1 MRSRVK
7 KPRSGE
13 RVNYLASVSDLMSGL
28 LFVFILALTVA
39 IIQTKFS
46 AKEAQEATARAREEA
61 ARAQEATAR
70 AEEATERA
78 KEAAIQMEGIQA
90 RLKNVEARLVGT
102 REATGNL
109 LDRLQ
114 KELVKE
120 NVTVEIDP
128 ARSVLR
134 IPENAVSFEVGR
146 SDLNEENAERIRMIG
161 RVLADKLLCYQKN
174 VPDSMRERCA
184 AENPHGHTLDAVFI
198 EGHTDNL
205 AYKGD
210 ETGRRNRYL
219 STARSNEVYGTM
231 VVENEALGRLTNPN
245 GESLFSLS
253 GYGSARPIA
262 GHRHEVPTDDPANRR
277 IEFRFIMTAPAFSE
291 EEEELIRRESESPS

>member
-1 MRSRVK
+1 MRTRAK
-7 KPRSGE
+7 KVRSGE

-39 IIQTKFS
+39 IIQTKHS
-46 AKEAQEATARAREEA
+46 AQE
-61 ARAQEATAR
+61 
-70 AEEATERA
+70 A
-78 KEAAIQMEGIQA
+78 KEAAMQMESIQT

-120 NVTVEIDP
+120 NVMVEIDP

-174 VPDSMRERCA
+174 VPETMRERCA
-184 AENPHGHTLDAVFI
+184 KENPFGHTLDAIFI

-205 AYKGD
+205 AYRGD

-219 STARSNEVYGTM
+219 STARSNAVYGIM
-231 VVENEALGRLTNPN
+231 VVENDALENLTNPN

-253 GYGSARPIA
+253 GYGSERPIA

-291 EEEELIRRESESPS
+291 EEEELIRQKTEFPS

>member
-1 MRSRVK
+1 MRTRAK
-7 KPRSGE
+7 KVRSGE

-39 IIQTKFS
+39 IIQTKHS
-46 AKEAQEATARAREEA
+46 AQE
-61 ARAQEATAR
+61 
-70 AEEATERA
+70 A
-78 KEAAIQMEGIQA
+78 KEAAMQMESIQI

-120 NVTVEIDP
+120 NVMVEIDP

-174 VPDSMRERCA
+174 VPETMRERCA
-184 AENPHGHTLDAVFI
+184 KENPFGHTLDAIFI

-205 AYKGD
+205 AYRGD

-219 STARSNEVYGTM
+219 STARSNAVYGIM
-231 VVENEALGRLTNPN
+231 VVENDALENLTNPN

-253 GYGSARPIA
+253 GYGSERPIA

-291 EEEELIRRESESPS
+291 EEEELIRQKTEFPS

>member
-1 MRSRVK
+1 MRTRVK
-7 KPRSGE
+7 KIRSGE

-39 IIQTKFS
+39 IIQTKHS
-46 AKEAQEATARAREEA
+46 EQE
-61 ARAQEATAR
+61 
-70 AEEATERA
+70 A
-78 KEAAIQMEGIQA
+78 KEAAMQMESIQA

-109 LDRLQ
+109 LNRLQ

-120 NVTVEIDP
+120 DVMVEIDP

-174 VPDSMRERCA
+174 VPESMRERCA
-184 AENPHGHTLDAVFI
+184 KENPFGHTLDAIFI

-205 AYKGD
+205 AYRGD

-219 STARSNEVYGTM
+219 STARSNAVYGIM

-291 EEEELIRRESESPS
+291 EEEELIRQKTEIPS

>member
-1 MRSRVK
+1 MRARVK
-7 KPRSGE
+7 KIRSGE

-39 IIQTKFS
+39 IIQTKHS
-46 AKEAQEATARAREEA
+46 AQE
-61 ARAQEATAR
+61 
-70 AEEATERA
+70 A
-78 KEAAIQMEGIQA
+78 KEAAMQMESIQA

-120 NVTVEIDP
+120 NVMVEIDP

-174 VPDSMRERCA
+174 VPETMRERCA
-184 AENPHGHTLDAVFI
+184 KENPFGHTLDAIFI

-205 AYKGD
+205 AYRGD

-219 STARSNEVYGTM
+219 STARSNAVYGIM
-231 VVENEALGRLTNPN
+231 VVENNALENLTNPN

-253 GYGSARPIA
+253 GYGSERPIA

-291 EEEELIRRESESPS
+291 EEEELIRQKTEIPS

>member
-1 MRSRVK
+1 MRARVK
-7 KPRSGE
+7 KIRSGE

-39 IIQTKFS
+39 IIQTKHS
-46 AKEAQEATARAREEA
+46 AQEAQEAAM
-61 ARAQEATAR
+61 
-70 AEEATERA
+70 
-78 KEAAIQMEGIQA
+78 QMESIQA

-120 NVTVEIDP
+120 NVMVEIDP

-174 VPDSMRERCA
+174 VPETMRERCA
-184 AENPHGHTLDAVFI
+184 KENPFGHTLDAIFI

-205 AYKGD
+205 AYRGD

-219 STARSNEVYGTM
+219 STARSNAVYGIM
-231 VVENEALGRLTNPN
+231 VVENDALENLTNPN

-253 GYGSARPIA
+253 GYGSERPIA

-291 EEEELIRRESESPS
+291 EEEELIRQKTEIPS

>member
-1 MRSRVK
+1 M
-7 KPRSGE
+7 
-13 RVNYLASVSDLMSGL
+13 
-28 LFVFILALTVA
+28 
-39 IIQTKFS
+39 
-46 AKEAQEATARAREEA
+46 
-61 ARAQEATAR
+61 
-70 AEEATERA
+70 
-78 KEAAIQMEGIQA
+78 
-90 RLKNVEARLVGT
+90 EARLVGT

-120 NVTVEIDP
+120 NVMVEIDP

-174 VPDSMRERCA
+174 VPETMRERCA
-184 AENPHGHTLDAVFI
+184 KENPFGHTLDAIFI

-205 AYKGD
+205 AYRGD

-219 STARSNEVYGTM
+219 STARSNAVYGIM
-231 VVENEALGRLTNPN
+231 VVENDALENLTNPN

-253 GYGSARPIA
+253 GYGSERPIA

-291 EEEELIRRESESPS
+291 EEEELIRQKTEFPS

>member
-1 MRSRVK
+1 MRARVK
-7 KPRSGE
+7 KICSGE

-39 IIQTKFS
+39 IIQTKHS
-46 AKEAQEATARAREEA
+46 AQE
-61 ARAQEATAR
+61 
-70 AEEATERA
+70 A
-78 KEAAIQMEGIQA
+78 KEAAMQMESIQA

-120 NVTVEIDP
+120 NVMVEIDP

-161 RVLADKLLCYQKN
+161 RVLADKVLCYQKN
-174 VPDSMRERCA
+174 VPETMRERCA
-184 AENPHGHTLDAVFI
+184 KENPFGHTLDAIFI

-205 AYKGD
+205 AYRGTKRGVAIAIFPRPAPMRCMGLWWSK
-210 ETGRRNRYL
+210 TTRWRISPIR
-219 STARSNEVYGTM
+219 TARVSFLCRAM
-231 VVENEALGRLTNPN
+231 VPSVP
-245 GESLFSLS
+245 SLVTDMRCRRMT
-253 GYGSARPIA
+253 RPIA
-262 GHRHEVPTDDPANRR
+262 VLNSA
-277 IEFRFIMTAPAFSE
+277 S
-291 EEEELIRRESESPS
+291 S

>member
-1 MRSRVK
+1 MRTRAK
-7 KPRSGE
+7 KVRSGE

-39 IIQTKFS
+39 IIQTKHS
-46 AKEAQEATARAREEA
+46 AQE
-61 ARAQEATAR
+61 
-70 AEEATERA
+70 A
-78 KEAAIQMEGIQA
+78 KEAAMQMESIQT

-109 LDRLQ
+109 LDRLE

-120 NVTVEIDP
+120 NVMVEIDP

-174 VPDSMRERCA
+174 VPETMRERCA
-184 AENPHGHTLDAVFI
+184 KENPFGHTLDAIFI

-205 AYKGD
+205 AYRGD

-219 STARSNEVYGTM
+219 STARSNAVYGIM
-231 VVENEALGRLTNPN
+231 VVENDALENLTNPN

-253 GYGSARPIA
+253 GYGSERPIA

-291 EEEELIRRESESPS
+291 EEEELIRQKTEFPS

>member
-1 MRSRVK
+1 MRARVK
-7 KPRSGE
+7 KIRSGE

-39 IIQTKFS
+39 IIQTKHS
-46 AKEAQEATARAREEA
+46 AQE
-61 ARAQEATAR
+61 
-70 AEEATERA
+70 A
-78 KEAAIQMEGIQA
+78 KEAATQMESIQA

-120 NVTVEIDP
+120 NVMVEIDP

-174 VPDSMRERCA
+174 VPETMRERCA
-184 AENPHGHTLDAVFI
+184 KENPFGHTLDAIFI

-205 AYKGD
+205 AYRGD

-219 STARSNEVYGTM
+219 STARSNAVYGIM
-231 VVENEALGRLTNPN
+231 VVENDALENLTNPN

-253 GYGSARPIA
+253 GYGSERPIA

-291 EEEELIRRESESPS
+291 EEEELIRQKTEIPS

>member
-1 MRSRVK
+1 MRARVK
-7 KPRSGE
+7 KIRSGE

-39 IIQTKFS
+39 IIQTKHS
-46 AKEAQEATARAREEA
+46 AQE
-61 ARAQEATAR
+61 
-70 AEEATERA
+70 A
-78 KEAAIQMEGIQA
+78 KEAAMQMESIQT

-120 NVTVEIDP
+120 NVMVEIDP

-174 VPDSMRERCA
+174 VPETMRERCA
-184 AENPHGHTLDAVFI
+184 KENPFGHTLDAIFI

-205 AYKGD
+205 AYRGD

-219 STARSNEVYGTM
+219 STARSNAVYGIM
-231 VVENEALGRLTNPN
+231 VVENDALENLTNPN

-253 GYGSARPIA
+253 GYGSERPIA

-291 EEEELIRRESESPS
+291 EEEELIRQKTEFPS

>member
-1 MRSRVK
+1 MRARVK
-7 KPRSGE
+7 KIRSGE

-39 IIQTKFS
+39 IIQTKHS
-46 AKEAQEATARAREEA
+46 AQE
-61 ARAQEATAR
+61 
-70 AEEATERA
+70 A
-78 KEAAIQMEGIQA
+78 KEAAMQMESIQA

-120 NVTVEIDP
+120 NVMVEIDP

-174 VPDSMRERCA
+174 VPETMRERCA
-184 AENPHGHTLDAVFI
+184 KENPFGHTLDAIFI

-205 AYKGD
+205 AYRGD

-219 STARSNEVYGTM
+219 STARSNAVYGIM
-231 VVENEALGRLTNPN
+231 VVENDALENLTNPN

-253 GYGSARPIA
+253 GYGSERPIA

-277 IEFRFIMTAPAFSE
+277 IEFRFIMTAPAFSK
-291 EEEELIRRESESPS
+291 EEEELIRQKTEIPS

>member
-1 MRSRVK
+1 MRTRAK
-7 KPRSGE
+7 KVRSGE

-39 IIQTKFS
+39 IIQTKHS
-46 AKEAQEATARAREEA
+46 AQE
-61 ARAQEATAR
+61 
-70 AEEATERA
+70 A
-78 KEAAIQMEGIQA
+78 KEAAMQMESIQT

-109 LDRLQ
+109 LDRLE

-120 NVTVEIDP
+120 NVMVEIDP

-174 VPDSMRERCA
+174 VPETMRERCA
-184 AENPHGHTLDAVFI
+184 KENPFGHTLDAIFI

-205 AYKGD
+205 AYRGD

-219 STARSNEVYGTM
+219 STARSNAVYGIM
-231 VVENEALGRLTNPN
+231 VVENDALENLTNPN

-253 GYGSARPIA
+253 GYGSERPIV

-291 EEEELIRRESESPS
+291 EEEELIRQKTEFPS

>member
-1 MRSRVK
+1 MRARVK
-7 KPRSGE
+7 KIRSGE

-39 IIQTKFS
+39 IIQTKHS
-46 AKEAQEATARAREEA
+46 AQE
-61 ARAQEATAR
+61 
-70 AEEATERA
+70 A
-78 KEAAIQMEGIQA
+78 KEAAMQMESIQA
-90 RLKNVEARLVGT
+90 RLKNVEARLIGT

-120 NVTVEIDP
+120 NVMVEIDP

-174 VPDSMRERCA
+174 VPETMRERCA
-184 AENPHGHTLDAVFI
+184 KENPFGHTLDAIFI

-205 AYKGD
+205 AYRGD

-219 STARSNEVYGTM
+219 STARSNAVYGIM
-231 VVENEALGRLTNPN
+231 VVENDALENLTNPN

-253 GYGSARPIA
+253 GYGSERPIA

-277 IEFRFIMTAPAFSE
+277 IEFRFIMTAPAFSK
-291 EEEELIRRESESPS
+291 EEEELIRQKTEIPS

>member
-1 MRSRVK
+1 MRTRAK
-7 KPRSGE
+7 KVRSGE

-39 IIQTKFS
+39 IIQTKHS
-46 AKEAQEATARAREEA
+46 AQE
-61 ARAQEATAR
+61 
-70 AEEATERA
+70 A
-78 KEAAIQMEGIQA
+78 KEAAMQMESIQT

-120 NVTVEIDP
+120 NVMVEIDP

-174 VPDSMRERCA
+174 VSETMRERCA
-184 AENPHGHTLDAVFI
+184 KENPFGHTLDAIFI

-205 AYKGD
+205 AYRGD

-219 STARSNEVYGTM
+219 STARSNAVYGIM
-231 VVENEALGRLTNPN
+231 VVENDALENLTNPN

-253 GYGSARPIA
+253 GYGSERPIA

-291 EEEELIRRESESPS
+291 EEEELIRQKTEFPS

>member
-1 MRSRVK
+1 MRARVK
-7 KPRSGE
+7 KICSGE

-39 IIQTKFS
+39 IIQTKHS
-46 AKEAQEATARAREEA
+46 AQE
-61 ARAQEATAR
+61 
-70 AEEATERA
+70 A
-78 KEAAIQMEGIQA
+78 KEAAMQMVSIQA

-120 NVTVEIDP
+120 NVMVEIDP

-174 VPDSMRERCA
+174 VPETMRERCA
-184 AENPHGHTLDAVFI
+184 KENPFGHTLDAIFI

-205 AYKGD
+205 AYRGD

-219 STARSNEVYGTM
+219 STARSNAVYGIM
-231 VVENEALGRLTNPN
+231 VIENDALENLTNPN

-253 GYGSARPIA
+253 GYGSERPIA

-291 EEEELIRRESESPS
+291 EEEELIRQKTEIPS

>member
-1 MRSRVK
+1 MRARVK
-7 KPRSGE
+7 KIRSGE

-39 IIQTKFS
+39 IIQTKHS
-46 AKEAQEATARAREEA
+46 AQE
-61 ARAQEATAR
+61 
-70 AEEATERA
+70 A
-78 KEAAIQMEGIQA
+78 KEAAMQMESIQA

-120 NVTVEIDP
+120 NVMVEIDP

-174 VPDSMRERCA
+174 VPETMRERCA
-184 AENPHGHTLDAVFI
+184 KENPFGHTLDAIFI

-205 AYKGD
+205 AYRGD

-219 STARSNEVYGTM
+219 STARSNAVYGIM
-231 VVENEALGRLTNPN
+231 VVENDALENLTNPN

-253 GYGSARPIA
+253 GYGSERPIA

-291 EEEELIRRESESPS
+291 EEEELIRQKTEFPS

>member
-1 MRSRVK
+1 MRARVK
-7 KPRSGE
+7 KIRSGE

-39 IIQTKFS
+39 IIQTKHS
-46 AKEAQEATARAREEA
+46 AQE
-61 ARAQEATAR
+61 
-70 AEEATERA
+70 A
-78 KEAAIQMEGIQA
+78 KEAAMQMESIQA

-120 NVTVEIDP
+120 NVMVEIDP

-174 VPDSMRERCA
+174 VPETMRERCA
-184 AENPHGHTLDAVFI
+184 KENPFGHTLDAIFI

-205 AYKGD
+205 AYRGD

-219 STARSNEVYGTM
+219 STARSNAVYGIM
-231 VVENEALGRLTNPN
+231 VVENDALENLTNPN

-253 GYGSARPIA
+253 GYGSERPIA

-291 EEEELIRRESESPS
+291 EEEELIRQKTEIPS

>member
-1 MRSRVK
+1 MRTRAK
-7 KPRSGE
+7 KVRSGE

-39 IIQTKFS
+39 IIQTKHS
-46 AKEAQEATARAREEA
+46 AQE
-61 ARAQEATAR
+61 
-70 AEEATERA
+70 A
-78 KEAAIQMEGIQA
+78 KEAAMQMESIQT

-120 NVTVEIDP
+120 NVMVEIDP

-174 VPDSMRERCA
+174 VPETMRERCA
-184 AENPHGHTLDAVFI
+184 KENPFGHTLDAIFI

-205 AYKGD
+205 AYRGD

-219 STARSNEVYGTM
+219 STARSNAVYGIM
-231 VVENEALGRLTNPN
+231 VVENDALENLTNPN

-253 GYGSARPIA
+253 GYGSERPIT

-291 EEEELIRRESESPS
+291 EEEELIRQKTEFPS